1 MKSAGER
8 DRNVNSKS
16 RYSRVVTLFRIG
28 ARGVLTIYTIY
39 NYIAVIVTL
48 RLPTKKKCGI
58 ILYIV
63 KQTKIITNNLH
74 QLTEVNNDL

>member
-1 MKSAGER
+1 
-8 DRNVNSKS
+8 
-16 RYSRVVTLFRIG
+16 
-28 ARGVLTIYTIY
+28 VLTYYTIY

-63 KQTKIITNNLH
+63 KQTRIITNNLH